1 VSPAFPA
8 LPSAASRRPRGAG
21 AALFAAALALAGC
34 GSTDPVDL
42 VAACPPTEVA
52 LPGPTLGTAWVRLR
66 MDARPLIEHGRE
78 SYLGES
84 HVAEQQ
90 FKVPV
95 PEALL
100 TVLARDLRRAG
111 LFSFASRRS
120 LGQRFRVDFDILHA
134 AATYTSGLQSVLPV
148 LPSSL
153 EAHLALRIVVTDED
167 GRLYLD
173 EVFDERRGGS
183 TSTFGGP
190 REAAAGLLGAAA
202 RAAIDRAAVAA
213 RSSYDAFW
221 ARFPVESRPT
231 PGGL

>member
-1 VSPAFPA
+1 
-8 LPSAASRRPRGAG
+8 
-21 AALFAAALALAGC
+21 
-34 GSTDPVDL
+34 
-42 VAACPPTEVA
+42 
-52 LPGPTLGTAWVRLR
+52 
-66 MDARPLIEHGRE
+66 MDARPLVEHGRE

-100 TVLARDLRRAG
+100 TVLARDFRRAG

-120 LGQRFRVDFDILHA
+120 FGQRFRVDFDIVHA
-134 AATYTSGLQSVLPV
+134 AATYTSGLQNVLPV
-148 LPSSL
+148 LPSTL
-153 EAHLALRIVVTDED
+153 EAHLALRVVFTDED

-173 EVFDERRGGS
+173 EVFEERRDGS
-183 TSTFGGP
+183 TSSFGGP

-202 RAAIDRAAVAA
+202 RAAVDRAVRAA

-221 ARFPVESRPT
+221 ARFPVESRPVL
-231 PGGL
+231 GGL